1 MRLPLPLADKSKI
14 DLRRATDE
22 ITLTVGAYHR
32 NIVLPRVLWPL
43 EIESARLRDGI
54 LVMTFVEKKEDGSD

>member
-1 MRLPLPLADKSKI
+1 MRIPLPLADKSKI

-32 NIVLPRVLWPL
+32 NIILPRVLWPL
-43 EIESARLRDGI
+43 DIKSAQLRDGVLI
-54 LVMTFVEKKEDGSD
+54 MTFVEKKEE